1 MSIVKYLIML
11 YNIFMISYEP
21 FWKTLKEKNVSTY
34 TLIKKY
40 GISSASIDRIK
51 KGNGITTA
59 KIDDLCKILD
69 CKVQDIIV
77 YLDK

>member
-1 MSIVKYLIML
+1 MTIVKYLIID

-51 KGNGITTA
+51 KGNGITTT
-59 KIDDLCKILD
+59 KIDDLCRILN

-77 YLDK
+77 YIDK